1 MGDTDTYRV
10 GISDSK
16 EKINVSIFGVDTS
29 EIKQD
34 SGIAVWDT
42 CKARCSNQFVEVR
55 THHTDRYAFYDWEL
69 WLDEVSVN
77 DAVIKEGSY
86 LIFLYYSKY

>member
-42 CKARCSNQFVEVR
+42 C
-55 THHTDRYAFYDWEL
+55 
-69 WLDEVSVN
+69 
-77 DAVIKEGSY
+77 
-86 LIFLYYSKY
+86 